1 MTMMAVLTGVAD
13 MLLPDDMP
21 DVADE
26 DAEMTIDDLAARS
39 QVPSRTIR
47 FYQSKGVLPKPVM
60 KGRVAYYGK
69 AHAERLELI
78 ATLQDRGLRI
88 DAIRELAAR
97 LDRGE
102 VDIAEWLGLEEQLQR
117 PWDDD
122 QPKTLSEE
130 EVYELTGR
138 RRAGLLGEL
147 TRGKLVER
155 RGNVFFVPSPA
166 LLAIAGRLEAA
177 GLDLDVVIEAKTVLE
192 KHINRAAKDLTEHV
206 MGRMKHSPEGD
217 YAKAVAHLRPLAMD
231 GVRVLFAQAMQRELR
246 ELAQSPRV
254 AKVAGKK
261 AKR

>member
-1 MTMMAVLTGVAD
+1 MMAVITGVAD
-13 MLLPDDMP
+13 MLLLDDEMV
-21 DVADE
+21 DAD
-26 DAEMTIDDLAARS
+26 DADMTIDDLAARS

-47 FYQSKGVLPKPVM
+47 FYQSKAVLPKPIM

-88 DAIRELAAR
+88 DAIRELTAR

-102 VDIAEWLGLEEQLQR
+102 VDIGEWLGLEEQLQR

-122 QPKTLSEE
+122 HPKTLTEDE
-130 EVYELTGR
+130 IYELAGKR
-138 RRAGLLGEL
+138 RVGLIGDL

-155 RGNVFFVPSPA
+155 RGNVFFVQSPA
-166 LLAIAGRLEAA
+166 LLAIAARLEAA
-177 GLDLDVVIEAKTVLE
+177 GLDLDVVLEARDILE
-192 KHINRAAKDLTEHV
+192 KHINRAAKDLTDHV
-206 MGRMKHSPEGD
+206 LGRLKHTPEGD
-217 YAKAVAHLRPLAMD
+217 YAKAVEHLRPLAMD
-231 GVRVLFAQAMQRELR
+231 GVRVLFAHAMQRELR

-261 AKR
+261 TKK